1 MGTIS
6 SIANLVNGCAG
17 GTVSTGKL
25 GCNVQF
31 GEPRHLIGLKAGLE
45 ILATETF
52 DQAFINGL
60 IQAGNAVPLIGASSF
75 EDMSSEDS
83 VFTYSSGVELQNL
96 EGLPKYKLTFDEG
109 HQFYKEMSKL
119 KGFKN
124 LDFIIGDNEGNWKLV
139 KKSNGN
145 YKGFS
150 AGQVLPMMVKNKVS
164 GGDIESKAITV
175 QLTNRLEYD
184 TNYDILLRSNLDN
197 DPEDFNGVNAVSLAF
212 SVVPSNL
219 DTSLVISTLLDADR
233 KTVVEGMIV
242 SDFLVTVDGATI
254 TPSLLTEVNGVYT
267 LTIAALATAEVLTV
281 QLYDSSANKD
291 VIISASGDLF
301 RSNTLNATVIV

>member
-31 GEPRHLIGLKAGLE
+31 GEPRHIIGLKAGLE

-60 IQAGNAVPLIGASSF
+60 VQAGNAVPLIGASSF

-83 VFTYSSGVELQNL
+83 MFTYSSGVELQNL
-96 EGLPKYKLTFDEG
+96 DGLPKYKLTFDEG

-150 AGQVLPMMVKNKVS
+150 AGQVLPMMTKSKVS
-164 GGDIESKAITV
+164 GGDIESKSITV

-184 TNYDILLRSNLDN
+184 TNYDILLRANLDN
-197 DPEDFNGVNAVSLAF
+197 DPEDFNGVNAVGLSFDVIPTNADTTLVVSSLL
-212 SVVPSNL
+212 S
-219 DTSLVISTLLDADR
+219 ADM
-233 KTVVEGMIV
+233 KTPVEGLDEN
-242 SDFLVTVDGATI
+242 DFLVTVDGATASV
-254 TPSLLTEVNGVYT
+254 TATESNGVYT
-267 LTIAALATAEVLTV
+267 LTLTAIATGELITV
-281 QLYDSSANKD
+281 QLYDSSVNKN
-291 VIISASGDLF
+291 VIISDSGATF
-301 RSNTLNATVIV
+301 RSNELTATVIV

>member
-1 MGTIS
+1 MATIS

-45 ILATETF
+45 IDASAEF
-52 DQAFINGL
+52 NQAFINSL
-60 IQAGNAVPLIGASSF
+60 VQAGNAVPLIGASSF

-83 VFTYSSGVELQNL
+83 VFTYSSGIELQNL
-96 EGLPKYKLTFDEG
+96 DGLPKYKLTFDEG

-145 YKGFS
+145 YKGFA
-150 AGQVLPMMVKNKVS
+150 AGQVLPMATKHKVS
-164 GGDIESKAITV
+164 GGDIESKSITV
-175 QLTNRLEYD
+175 QLLSRLETD
-184 TNYDILLRSNLDN
+184 TNYDILLRANLEN
-197 DPEDFNGVNAVSLAF
+197 DPEDFNGVNAVSIAF
-212 SVVPSNL
+212 DVVPSDA
-219 DTSLVISTLLDADR
+219 DTSLVVSTLLDADR
-233 KTVVEGMIV
+233 KTVVEGLAKEN
-242 SDFLVTVDGATI
+242 FLVTVDGATATI
-254 TPSLLTEVNGVYT
+254 ATATEVNGVYT
-267 LTIAALATAEVLTV
+267 LAIPAIATAEVLTV
-281 QLYDSSANKD
+281 QLYDSSVNKN
-291 VIISASGDLF
+291 VIISDSGATF
-301 RSNTLNATVIV
+301 RSNILNATVIA